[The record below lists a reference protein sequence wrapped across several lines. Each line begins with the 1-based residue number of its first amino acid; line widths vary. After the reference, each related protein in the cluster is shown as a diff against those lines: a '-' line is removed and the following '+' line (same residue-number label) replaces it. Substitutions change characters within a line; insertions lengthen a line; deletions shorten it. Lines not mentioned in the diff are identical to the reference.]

1 MSDKGFV
8 PTMYKQL
15 ILNEI
20 INMSIFLNEQNIQID
35 VSPRKT
41 VRRPASPRKGAPQH

>member
-15 ILNEI
+15 KLNEI
-20 INMSIFLNEQNIQID
+20 INMSIFLNEQKIQID
-35 VSPRKT
+35 ISPRKT
-41 VRRPASPRKGAPQH
+41 